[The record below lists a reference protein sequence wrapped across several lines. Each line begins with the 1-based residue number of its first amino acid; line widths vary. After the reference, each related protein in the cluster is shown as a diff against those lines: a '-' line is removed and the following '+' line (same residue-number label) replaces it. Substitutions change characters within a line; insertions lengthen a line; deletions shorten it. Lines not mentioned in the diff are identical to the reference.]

1 MRSRGSIT
9 LFHFCRVPVRLHASW
24 ALAAV
29 YLTFLF
35 GMQFAMLTAAAHV
48 HDVDVALPPWLWG
61 PLMTIALFACVLV
74 HEMAHV
80 AAAQRR
86 GSRVRS
92 ITLMMLGGASEIAVP
107 RPEVERW
114 MSLAGPAAS
123 LAIALVLE
131 ILFRLGH
138 GWSPDVRF
146 SLFCL
151 SRINLAVGAFNLLP
165 AFPMD
170 GGRVLRSLLAAR
182 WGVTRATHVAAT
194 IGKLL
199 AIALV
204 LRGALGGS
212 LWLGL
217 IGLFLFVTGEAEDR
231 AVVMREAVRHC
242 RVADVMNVHVPVV
255 VSQSTVGDV
264 AWSMQR
270 ACSDIAVVA
279 VADRPLGFVTVEMLK
294 RAKATAGESV
304 LSHIARL
311 PEIPVDAQV
320 PAALAKMDDEHVDLL
335 AVINSLG
342 LMGTVS
348 RADIERY
355 AELQRWAERVSR
367 IGPAKP
373 EARAAA

>member
-1 MRSRGSIT
+1 MRARGSIT
-9 LFHFCRVPVRLHASW
+9 LFHFRGVPVRLHASW

-35 GMQFAMLTAAAHV
+35 GMQLTVLTAAAEV
-48 HDVDVALPPWLWG
+48 RDVDVALPPWLWG
-61 PLMTIALFACVLV
+61 PLITVALFACVLV

-80 AAAQRR
+80 VVAQRL
-86 GSRVRS
+86 GARVRS

-107 RPEVERW
+107 RPQVERW

-123 LAIALVLE
+123 LAIALVFE
-131 ILFRLGH
+131 ILFRMSH
-138 GWSPDVRF
+138 AWSPDVRF

-151 SRINLAVGAFNLLP
+151 ARINLAVGAFNLLP

-170 GGRVLRSLLAAR
+170 GGRVLRSLLAER
-182 WGVTRATHVAAT
+182 WGLTRATHAAALL
-194 IGKLL
+194 GKVL
-199 AIALV
+199 AFALV
-204 LRGALGGS
+204 LSSVYGS
-212 LWLGL
+212 NLWPGL

-231 AVVMREAVRHC
+231 AVAMREAVRYV

-255 VSQSTVGDV
+255 VSQANVADA

-270 ACSDIAVVA
+270 ACSEVAVVA
-279 VADRPLGFVTVEMLK
+279 VGDRPLGFVTIEMLK
-294 RAKATAGESV
+294 RAKATPGESI
-304 LSHIARL
+304 LTHLAPL
-311 PEIPVDAQV
+311 PTIPVDAQV

-335 AVINSLG
+335 AVTNSLG
-342 LMGTVS
+342 LMGTIS

-367 IGPAKP
+367 FGPAKP
-373 EARAAA
+373 EASAAA